1 MSTFEEMPLSP
12 ALLKGLA
19 SMGFVKPF
27 PIQERS
33 IGPLLAGKDL
43 IGQARTGTG
52 KTAAF
57 SLPMLQGVD
66 TKSHRVQ
73 ALVLAPT
80 RELALQITEE
90 ARRIGAHTNV
100 RMVTIY
106 GGQSINVQMDALRR
120 GAQVIVGTPG
130 RVIDFIERGWLSLD
144 AVKYVVLD
152 EADTMLDMGF
162 IEDVEFILGR
172 TPKSRQTCLF
182 SATMPF
188 RITELARKYMQ
199 TPVSVLVDADEPSV
213 ETLDQYYAVLKH
225 EEKLN
230 FLVELLQ
237 KEKPASVIVFCR
249 TRHGSHR
256 LALDLQRR
264 GFDTVPLHGNL
275 TQAQRDHSMGAFRAG
290 RADVLVAT
298 DVASRGIDISQVAMV
313 VNFDVP
319 MDPLLY
325 FHRVGRTARAGRG
338 GKAFSFVT
346 REDSGDFARI
356 LQMTKATIAPMRDV
370 DRVLPGHVRRHAY
383 GSFGRKRFRN
393 KNSGG
398 RPRYRKWRR

>member
-1 MSTFEEMPLSP
+1 LSTFEEMQLNP

-19 SMGFVKPF
+19 GMGFVKPF
-27 PIQERS
+27 PIQERA
-33 IGPLLAGKDL
+33 IGPLLAGRDL

-90 ARRIGAHTNV
+90 ARRLGAHTGA
-100 RMVTIY
+100 RIVTIY
-106 GGQSINVQMDALRR
+106 GGQSINVQMDSLRR
-120 GAQVIVGTPG
+120 GAQIIVGTPG
-130 RVIDFIERGWLSLD
+130 RVIDFLERGWLSLD
-144 AVKYVVLD
+144 SVKYVVLD

-172 TPKSRQTCLF
+172 TPQGRQTCLF

-199 TPVSVLVDADEPSV
+199 VPVTVMVDADEPSV
-213 ETLDQYYAVLKH
+213 ETLDQYYAVMGPQ
-225 EEKLN
+225 EKLD

-237 KEKPASVIVFCR
+237 REKPPSVIVFCR
-249 TRHGSHR
+249 TRHGAHR
-256 LALDLQRR
+256 LALDLHRR

-313 VNFDVP
+313 VNYDVP

-356 LQMTKATIAPMRDV
+356 LGMTKAKIAPMRET
-370 DRVLPGHVRRHAY
+370 DRVLPGHVRRHSY
-383 GSFGRKRFRN
+383 RRFSRGRFRN
-393 KNSGG
+393 KRLG
-398 RPRYRKWRR
+398 RRLAYRRRRR